1 MHPAHLQNAAL
12 AAPQPIRTPL
22 IVGQTVHY
30 WPFPYEQSIA
40 HDQPF
45 AAVVCHINDNST
57 VNLCIKNEIGIELRR
72 INVVFPR
79 DRAPQKGEASFA
91 RT

>member
-1 MHPAHLQNAAL
+1 MHPLVAFDVANPPRTNR
-12 AAPQPIRTPL
+12 APVV
-22 IVGQTVHY
+22 VGQTVHY
-30 WPFPYEQSIA
+30 HPYSYEQTVA

-45 AAVVCHINDNST
+45 AAVVCHLNDNGT

-72 INVVFPR
+72 INVYFPTG
-79 DRAPQKGEASFA
+79 RAPQKGEAGFA